1 MSVDVLAFGAH
12 PDDVEIGMGGTL
24 ALCARRGLVTAICD
38 LTRAELSSNG
48 TVETRQAEAEEAARV
63 LGVAVREN
71 AGLADR
77 GFRVNEETVAT
88 VTAIIRRL
96 KPQVVFAP
104 YEEDRHPDHR
114 LCSQLV
120 QEAVANAALRRYAPS
135 GCPKEPHRVAA
146 LYFYLIHGNTKP
158 SFVVDISET
167 QSLKETALLAYR
179 SQFVAA
185 PERVATPLNQG
196 FLDALR
202 ARDRWFGHVAGVT
215 YGEGFVS
222 AVPVVVDVGAWKRSR

>member
-1 MSVDVLAFGAH
+1 MRVDVLAFGAH

-38 LTRAELSSNG
+38 LTQAELSSNG
-48 TVETRQAEAEEAARV
+48 TVETRRAEAREAARL

-77 GFRVNEETVAT
+77 GFRVNEETVAK

-96 KPQVVFAP
+96 KPRVVFAP

-120 QEAVANAALRRYAPS
+120 QEAVANAALRRYVPPGFS
-135 GCPKEPHRVAA
+135 EEPHRVAA
-146 LYFYLIHGNTKP
+146 LYYYLIHGFTKP
-158 SFVVDISET
+158 SFVVDTSET
-167 QSLKETALLAYR
+167 QALKEKALLAYR
-179 SQFVAA
+179 SQFVAD
-185 PERVATPLNQG
+185 PGRVTTPLNQG

-202 ARDRWFGHVAGVT
+202 ARDRWFGHLAGTT

-222 AVPVVVDVGAWKRSR
+222 TVPVVVDVATWKRDR